1 MARSR
6 EFDESVALEKATITF
21 WEKGYEDTSYD
32 DLVGSTGVSRY
43 GLYSAFG
50 DKKEFFLKALD
61 HYLEMN
67 RCEMMGSLLSEDAS
81 LQEVK
86 AYFRRMEDKDG
97 DPKKRVGC
105 MLCNTAIEMAQYDKD
120 AEERVKVIFEEL
132 KTFIKKALVTAK
144 SKGELNKAADPD
156 QLADYLLG
164 LMLGAAMM
172 VRSPIELPK
181 IRNFIETGLSVL
193 K

>member
-1 MARSR
+1 MPRHR
-6 EFDESVALEKATITF
+6 EFDESVALEKATMTF

-32 DLVGSTGVSRY
+32 DLVTSTGVSRY

-50 DKKEFFLKALD
+50 GKKEFFLRALD
-61 HYLEMN
+61 HYIEMN
-67 RCEMMGSLLSEDAS
+67 RCEMMGSLLNKDAS
-81 LQEVK
+81 LPELLD
-86 AYFRRMEDKDG
+86 YLYRMEEKDS

-105 MLCNTAIEMAQYDKD
+105 LLCNTAIEMAQYDAD
-120 AEERVKVIFEEL
+120 AEARVKAIFNEL
-132 KTFIKKALVTAK
+132 KSFFKKALKTAIK
-144 SKGELNKAADPD
+144 NGEINKASDPE
-156 QLADYLLG
+156 QLADYLFG

-172 VRSPIELPK
+172 VRSPVELPK

>member
-32 DLVGSTGVSRY
+32 DLVASTGVSRY

-81 LQEVK
+81 LKEVK
-86 AYFRRMEDKDG
+86 AYFRRMEDKDA

-144 SKGELNKAADPD
+144 SKGELSKAANPD
-156 QLADYLLG
+156 ELADFLVG